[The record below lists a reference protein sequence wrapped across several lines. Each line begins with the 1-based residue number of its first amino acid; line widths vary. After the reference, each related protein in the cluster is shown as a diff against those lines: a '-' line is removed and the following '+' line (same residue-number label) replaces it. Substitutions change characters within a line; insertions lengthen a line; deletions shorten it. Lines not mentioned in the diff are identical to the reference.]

1 MQILVLAKHRF
12 RNAQSCAHLNS
23 LSVEAIER
31 RGEEGIEGRRE
42 AVRAKILAENK
53 VHV

>member
-1 MQILVLAKHRF
+1 MI
-12 RNAQSCAHLNS
+12 AHFNS

-31 RGEEGIEGRRE
+31 RGLKEGIEGRRE
-42 AVRAKILAENK
+42 AVKAKILAENK